1 MDKKFFEILAKFRP
15 CFSHEATYYWFI
27 LFMIGLVV
35 RGDHYGVSS
44 IVRWLNLVPGHYY
57 SILHFFNSNGYTLHC
72 LLFCWWRYCLQD
84 SACVKIQGRS
94 VIIGD
99 HTNQPKDGRK
109 MPGVVTIH
117 QDSETSSKP
126 GYFRGHV
133 WGFLALLMGQSQK
146 YFAVPLWGELNMKER
161 NKNNNNTMTTRIVY
175 NAILIAEKMNCPSY
189 LTLDAYF
196 AVGPVF
202 LLASSVYSIAA
213 RVPWIHIITR
223 AKKNAVVYLDPE
235 PKPLGKRGPQ
245 KKYGEKITLI
255 ALFKE
260 RADEFLEATCQVYD
274 HTENV
279 KILCLDLL
287 WKPIAGKIRFVLAIT
302 SRGPIVLMCS
312 DLTLSAVAILELY
325 CCRSSIENM
334 FSVLKNL
341 IGGLSYHFW
350 AKLIEKS
357 SRRPQK
363 NKDVTSSTQKAP
375 SDTIESKVRS
385 IEIFVNLSA
394 ILVGILQILA
404 FRFPKK
410 IWKDNVLWLRTFSNA
425 IPSEF
430 IVKSVLAQ
438 TIFLNLYK
446 VNAHAIY
453 ALIHSRQS
461 QPEDFQQF
469 EKMA

>member
-1 MDKKFFEILAKFRP
+1 
-15 CFSHEATYYWFI
+15 
-27 LFMIGLVV
+27 
-35 RGDHYGVSS
+35 
-44 IVRWLNLVPGHYY
+44 
-57 SILHFFNSNGYTLHC
+57 
-72 LLFCWWRYCLQD
+72 
-84 SACVKIQGRS
+84 
-94 VIIGD
+94 
-99 HTNQPKDGRK
+99 
-109 MPGVVTIH
+109 
-117 QDSETSSKP
+117 
-126 GYFRGHV
+126 
-133 WGFLALLMGQSQK
+133 
-146 YFAVPLWGELNMKER
+146 
-161 NKNNNNTMTTRIVY
+161 
-175 NAILIAEKMNCPSY
+175 
-189 LTLDAYF
+189 
-196 AVGPVF
+196 
-202 LLASSVYSIAA
+202 
-213 RVPWIHIITR
+213 
-223 AKKNAVVYLDPE
+223 
-235 PKPLGKRGPQ
+235 
-245 KKYGEKITLI
+245 
-255 ALFKE
+255 
-260 RADEFLEATCQVYD
+260 
-274 HTENV
+274 
-279 KILCLDLL
+279 
-287 WKPIAGKIRFVLAIT
+287 
-302 SRGPIVLMCS
+302 MCS

-453 ALIHSRQS
+453 ALIYSRQS

-469 EKMA
+469 ETMP